1 MQNSK
6 TNLTGTTASDSY
18 LNATGKIRY
27 TMTNDYMFNVIFRH
41 TDILAELL
49 CSLLGLER
57 EEITSLEIKNPLLPG
72 DTVKEKAFVLDIHI
86 LLNNDSVLNIEMQVN
101 NHGDWPDRSLSYL
114 CRSFDQLYHGEQYA
128 STKSVLHIGIL
139 GFNLFPKNPKFYAA
153 YKLMDMENSY
163 IFNDKFELRVLE
175 LRHINLATE
184 ADRKRGLVR
193 WASLFKAT
201 TWKEIKMLASNNPT
215 FDKVAQELYKS
226 NGDEMT
232 RYACQMR
239 EEYEFQ
245 MKRINKRI
253 ESAEAAIV
261 SLEGE
266 NTSLKGE
273 ITSLKGENTSLK
285 DENISLKDRVNKLQ
299 QELTRLKNYS

>member
-1 MQNSK
+1 MQNSN
-6 TNLTGTTASDSY
+6 TNLTENTASDSY
-18 LNATGKIRY
+18 LNATGEIRY

-49 CSLLGLER
+49 CSLLDLKR
-57 EEITSLEIKNPLLPG
+57 EEITSLEIRNPLLSG

-86 LLNNDSVLNIEMQVN
+86 LLNNDSVLNIEMQIS

-114 CRSFDQLYHGEQYA
+114 CRSFDQLYRGEQYA

-139 GFNLFPKNPKFYAA
+139 DFNLFPKNPKFYAV

-175 LRHINLATE
+175 LKHINLATE
-184 ADRKRGLVR
+184 ADKKRGLVR

-226 NGDEMT
+226 NSDEMT

-245 MKRINKRI
+245 MRRIDKRI
-253 ESAEAAIV
+253 EDAEAAIV
-261 SLEGE
+261 SLKGE
-266 NTSLKGE
+266 NVSLQ
-273 ITSLKGENTSLK
+273 GENTSLK
-285 DENISLKDRVNKLQ
+285 DENSSLKDKVSRLH
-299 QELTRLKNYS
+299 QELEQLKKRS

>member
-1 MQNSK
+1 MQNST
-6 TNLTGTTASDSY
+6 TNLTKDTTSGSY
-18 LNATGKIRY
+18 LNATGNIRY

-49 CSLLGLER
+49 CSLLDLKR

-72 DTVKEKAFVLDIHI
+72 DTVQEKAFVLDIHI
-86 LLNNDSVLNIEMQVN
+86 LLNNNAILNIEMQVN
-101 NHGDWPDRSLSYL
+101 NLGDWADRSLSYL
-114 CRSFDQLYHGEQYA
+114 CRSFDQLYRGEQYA

-139 GFNLFPKNPKFYAA
+139 DFNLFPKNPKFYAS

-163 IFNDKFELRVLE
+163 IYNDKFELRVLE
-175 LRHINLATE
+175 LKHINSATE
-184 ADRKRGLVR
+184 ADQRRGLVR
-193 WASLFKAT
+193 WASLFRAT
-201 TWKEIKMLASNNPT
+201 TWKEIQMLANNDPT

-232 RYACQMR
+232 LYACQMR

-245 MKRINKRI
+245 MRRIDKRI
-253 ESAEAAIV
+253 EDAEAV
-261 SLEGE
+261 NEHLKGE

-273 ITSLKGENTSLK
+273 ITSLK
-285 DENISLKDRVNKLQ
+285 DENISLKDEISRLH
-299 QELTRLKNYS
+299 QELEQQKMLAVTKTD

>member
-1 MQNSK
+1 MQNST
-6 TNLTGTTASDSY
+6 TNLTENTVSDSY

-49 CSLLGLER
+49 CSLLDLKR
-57 EEITSLEIKNPLLPG
+57 EEISSLEIKNPLLPG
-72 DTVKEKAFVLDIHI
+72 DTVLEKAFVLDIKI
-86 LLNNDSVLNIEMQVN
+86 LLNNNTVLNIEMQVN
-101 NHGDWPDRSLSYL
+101 NLGDWADRSLSYL
-114 CRSFDQLYHGEQYA
+114 CRSFDQLYHGEEYA

-139 GFNLFPKNPKFYAA
+139 DFNLFPKNPKFYAS

-163 IFNDKFELRVLE
+163 IYNDKFELRVLE
-175 LRHINLATE
+175 LKHINLATE
-184 ADRKRGLVR
+184 TDRKRGLVR

-201 TWKEIKMLASNNPT
+201 TWKEIKMLANGNPT

-232 RYACQMR
+232 RYACQVR

-245 MKRINKRI
+245 MRRIDKRI
-253 ESAEAAIV
+253 EDAEAANEQ
-261 SLEGE
+261 LKGE
-266 NTSLKGE
+266 VTSLKGE
-273 ITSLKGENTSLK
+273 NTSLKGENTSLK
-285 DENISLKDRVNKLQ
+285 DENISLKDKISRLQ
-299 QELTRLKNYS
+299 RELEQSKKHS

>member
-1 MQNSK
+1 MQNST
-6 TNLTGTTASDSY
+6 TNLTESTVSGSY
-18 LNATGKIRY
+18 LNATGSIRY

-49 CSLLGLER
+49 CSLLNLKP
-57 EEITSLEIKNPLLPG
+57 EEIISLEIRNPLLPG
-72 DTVKEKAFVLDIHI
+72 DTVQEKAFVLDINI
-86 LLNNDSVLNIEMQVN
+86 LLNNNALLNIEMQVN
-101 NHGDWPDRSLSYL
+101 NLGDWADRSLSYL
-114 CRSFDQLYHGEQYA
+114 CRSFDQLYRGEQYA

-139 GFNLFPKNPKFYAA
+139 DFNLFPKNPKFYAS

-163 IFNDKFELRVLE
+163 IYNDKFELRVLE
-175 LRHINLATE
+175 LKHINLATE
-184 ADRKRGLVR
+184 ADKARGLVR

-201 TWKEIKMLASNNPT
+201 TWKEIKMLADGNPT
-215 FDKVAQELYKS
+215 FGKVAQELYRS

-245 MKRINKRI
+245 MRRIDKRI
-253 ESAEAAIV
+253 EDAENANEQLKETIV

-266 NTSLKGE
+266 N
-273 ITSLKGENTSLK
+273 ISLK
-285 DENISLKDRVNKLQ
+285 DEISRLQRELEQLKKH
-299 QELTRLKNYS
+299 S

>member
-1 MQNSK
+1 MQNSI
-6 TNLTGTTASDSY
+6 TNLTENTVSGSY
-18 LNATGKIRY
+18 LNATGNIRY

-49 CSLLGLER
+49 CSLLDLKR
-57 EEITSLEIKNPLLPG
+57 EEIISLEIKNPLLPG
-72 DTVKEKAFVLDIHI
+72 DTVQEKAFVLDINI
-86 LLNNDSVLNIEMQVN
+86 LLNNNTILNIEMQVN
-101 NHGDWPDRSLSYL
+101 NLGDWADRSLSYL
-114 CRSFDQLYHGEQYA
+114 CRSFDQLYRGEQYA

-139 GFNLFPKNPKFYAA
+139 DFNLFPKNPKFYAS

-163 IFNDKFELRVLE
+163 IYNDKFELRVLE
-175 LRHINLATE
+175 LKHINLATE
-184 ADRKRGLVR
+184 ADRERGLVR

-201 TWKEIKMLASNNPT
+201 TWKEIKMLADGNPT
-215 FDKVAQELYKS
+215 FSKVAQELYRS

-245 MKRINKRI
+245 MRRIDKRI
-253 ESAEAAIV
+253 EDAESANKH
-261 SLEGE
+261 LESE

-273 ITSLKGENTSLK
+273 ITSLK
-285 DENISLKDRVNKLQ
+285 DENISLKDEISRLHQELERQNKLLS
-299 QELTRLKNYS
+299 LTKTD